1 MPVALDP
8 VSIGTGALQGAASL
22 AGGILN
28 YDAQKKQQEIDKENL
43 AMQKAQAEQNMEW
56 NKYSQEETW
65 RREDNAVQ
73 RRVNDLIQAGLS
85 PTLAAGQA
93 AASSPAVK
101 ATQEAPQSGMKALN
115 PAGIARDAG
124 TAAKMF
130 GAGYVQSE
138 EIARSRME
146 REAIEAQIK
155 KANAETDQIELNNG
169 VFHERVRMQSE
180 QHVKDLLVAD
190 FGMDMSRANLLIRQM
205 EQALQQKR
213 YELDRQKYEL
223 ERSVFRFE
231 QSKWTEQESM
241 RFIQR
246 ENERLRGTGLR
257 LDSQRKIIEMEGEA
271 AKAHRSL

>member
-1 MPVALDP
+1 
-8 VSIGTGALQGAASL
+8 
-22 AGGILN
+22 
-28 YDAQKKQQEIDKENL
+28 
-43 AMQKAQAEQNMEW
+43 
-56 NKYSQEETW
+56 
-65 RREDNAVQ
+65 
-73 RRVNDLIQAGLS
+73 
-85 PTLAAGQA
+85 
-93 AASSPAVK
+93 
-101 ATQEAPQSGMKALN
+101 MKALN
-115 PAGIARDAG
+115 QAGIARDAG

-257 LDSQRKIIEMEGEA
+257 LDSQRKIIEMEGEILENSR
-271 AKAHRSL
+271 KAFDNELNRAVGRRSGQSTPFFIDIWTKNIWESTNRREMGSYDPGNIFSGAWLDAGSAPTVIIRGDR